1 MVNRVLLGIVG
12 TLVISMPARAGWD
25 EGVAAFKAKNFAQAA
40 REFEAVVADRPD
52 WAGGYLML
60 GRTQLLLN
68 RNADAVTTLR
78 KGYDLNPSDLQTQL
92 YLAQAYLAG
101 QRSSEAS
108 QLLGKI
114 NSAGLPKEQ
123 QAFYQQ
129 LYAKALADSG
139 QSGRAA
145 SALQKAAAASPDDAD
160 LLYQYGAMAL
170 SANNTDEAVSALSKA
185 ARLAPNDNDKVKLY
199 VQALIR
205 QARETGG
212 SGKEA
217 IYSRAAESARGL
229 AGRQPTYDNLLL
241 LGEAQLG
248 AKQYEAA
255 AGSFGQAS
263 SKNAGDWLPHYYAGQ
278 ARTAQERY
286 NEAESALKKSLSLAS
301 RSQDKSKVWSQ
312 LGFVYEKQ
320 KSFDQAKQAYQNA
333 GDSRSLE
340 RVIKNEEIARNNAQ
354 ADAEAAALAKLEEE
368 KRKLQEQIKSQGGP
382 PPLD

>member
-68 RNADAVTTLR
+68 RHADAVTTLR

-160 LLYQYGAMAL
+160 LQYQYGAMAL

-185 ARLAPNDNDKVKLY
+185 ARLAP
-199 VQALIR
+199 IR
-205 QARETGG
+205 QAREMGG
-212 SGKEA
+212 SGKDG
-217 IYSRAAESARGL
+217 IYSRAAEAARGL

-354 ADAEAAALAKLEEE
+354 ADAEAEALAELQKKQRE
-368 KRKLQEQIKSQGGP
+368 LQEQIKSQGGP